1 MSILFSI
8 VAVPV
13 YSPANSL
20 YCWCS
25 VTKSCP
31 VLWRPHGL
39 QHARLPCPSLSPR
52 VCSNLCPLSRCFYP
66 TISSSVTPFFSFSQS
81 LPESGS
87 FPMSQVFASGG
98 QSIGASASSPSNEYS
113 RLISFRT
120 DWFDL
125 LVVQET
131 FKSLLQHHNSKA
143 SILQCSAFLMIQLSH
158 LYMTTGKTIALAKF
172 IALINFSI
180 CLY

>member
-20 YCWCS
+20 YCCCS

-66 TISSSVTPFFSFSQS
+66 TISSSASFSFCLESC
-81 LPESGS
+81 PASGS
-87 FPMSQVFASGG
+87 LQWIDSSYQVAKFWNLSF
-98 QSIGASASSPSNEYS
+98 SISPSNENS
-113 RLISFRT
+113 GLISFRT

-125 LVVQET
+125 LGFQGT
-131 FKSLLQHHNSKA
+131 LKSSPVL
-143 SILQCSAFLMIQLSH
+143 H
-158 LYMTTGKTIALAKF
+158 LIALSLVYGPTFTSVHDYWKDLSF
-172 IALINFSI
+172 DYTDLCGQSDVFVF
-180 CLY
+180 